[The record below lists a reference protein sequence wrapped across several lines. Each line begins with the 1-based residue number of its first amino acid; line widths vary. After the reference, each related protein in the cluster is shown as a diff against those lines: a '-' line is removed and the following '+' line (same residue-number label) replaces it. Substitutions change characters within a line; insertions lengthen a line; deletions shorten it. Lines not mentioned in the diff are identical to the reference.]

1 MGKQTKRPPK
11 GEKPATK
18 TLRQQLQRNG
28 LFKDDLMRLE
38 ETESPKLS
46 DVIVELMAP
55 HVGAATTRA
64 AYEQLSTLAVVAWN
78 AALLEAEERQALMAA
93 ALKAVVAVAGGQ
105 RRAALTEMLEALV
118 RRKLSLFAADRRF
131 VVDFRVTEAATG
143 YGLAVAAMAKR

>member
-18 TLRQQLQRNG
+18 TLRQQLQGNG
-28 LFKDDLMRLE
+28 LFKEDLMRLE

-46 DVIVELMAP
+46 GAIVELMAP
-55 HVGAATTRA
+55 HAGAATTRA
-64 AYEQLSTLAVVAWN
+64 AFEQLATLAVVAWN
-78 AALLEAEERQALMAA
+78 AALLEAEERQALMAT

-105 RRAALTEMLEALV
+105 WRAALTETLEALV
-118 RRKLSLFAADRRF
+118 QRKLSLFAADRRF
-131 VVDFRVTEAATG
+131 VVDFRVTETATG

>member
-11 GEKPATK
+11 GAKPATK
-18 TLRQQLQRNG
+18 TLRQELQRNG

-55 HVGAATTRA
+55 HAGAATTRA

-105 RRAALTEMLEALV
+105 RRAALTEMLETLV

-131 VVDFRVTEAATG
+131 VVDFRVTESAAG